1 LKTLNLLKTELV
13 NMNINLKEHFLTEE
27 EGTTYHL
34 PTYDVVDGQ
43 GIVETDELL
52 PIRFVRGS
60 KLADEEVERRR
71 GTLHEHLLAMMI
83 HDLRYKSKLVPS
95 RESSIV
101 ITKLEEALHWLRA
114 RQIDRVKREVV
125 GTYKP

>member
-1 LKTLNLLKTELV
+1 MD
-13 NMNINLKEHFLTEE
+13 MNINLKEHFLTEE

-52 PIRFVRGS
+52 AIRFVRGS

-83 HDLRYKSKLVPS
+83 YDLRYKSKLVPS
-95 RESSIV
+95 RESAIV

-114 RQIDRVKREVV
+114 RQIDRVKREVE
-125 GTYKP
+125 GTYKQ

>member
-1 LKTLNLLKTELV
+1 
-13 NMNINLKEHFLTEE
+13 MNIELKEHFRTEE

-43 GIVETDELL
+43 GIVETEEELTV
-52 PIRFVRGS
+52 RFVRGS
-60 KLADEEVERRR
+60 KVAGEDVPRRR

-83 HDLRYKSKLVPS
+83 EDLRYKSNLVPS

-114 RQIDRVKREVV
+114 RQIDRLKRDVQ
-125 GTYKP
+125 GTYQK